1 MACAQ
6 RAPCL
11 TASVFLPVLAF
22 GGALPGCATR
32 QVLED
37 NESLLNYGIHRHSV
51 IHHKAVRQRTYSDV
65 DYAELSRFT
74 EDMQRKKRYG
84 VPCHGCH
91 MHTRSTASPQHAT
104 VYHRLYC
111 LICPPPPSFRSPDCS
126 GCVRVRRCRGGNA
139 DPADYPE
146 DWDPTWSKGDEWKQ
160 YPPGA
165 FGTSEGRAWR
175 GAVRCNGS
183 AVGALTCDGGMN
195 VAVRSVRGQHLG
207 RRRPAQRA
215 QRSPEQREHPS
226 ADRWRRRWC
235 RCRGGCG
242 CGRGCWV
249 CAAGAAT
256 DVRAAVRCV
265 GARWLCGCGHGTSPH
280 CAALPQ

>member
-111 LICPPPPSFRSPDCS
+111 LICPPPLPSAPLIVLAVFAYV
-126 GCVRVRRCRGGNA
+126 GAEAATLTQQTTRR
-139 DPADYPE
+139 
-146 DWDPTWSKGDEWKQ
+146 T
-160 YPPGA
+160 
-165 FGTSEGRAWR
+165 GTRR
-175 GAVRCNGS
+175 GARETSGSSTLQVRLGP
-183 AVGALTCDGGMN
+183 ARAGHGGA
-195 VAVRSVRGQHLG
+195 QY
-207 RRRPAQRA
+207 
-215 QRSPEQREHPS
+215 
-226 ADRWRRRWC
+226 
-235 RCRGGCG
+235 
-242 CGRGCWV
+242 
-249 CAAGAAT
+249 AAT
-256 DVRAAVRCV
+256 A
-265 GARWLCGCGHGTSPH
+265 ARWGHSHATVG
-280 CAALPQ
+280 